1 MTSLTFERKETQHIF
16 IRSRTNP
23 IEWKCNVWY
32 PCQFQATIAKMGAAD
47 YRLDKVDRN
56 SAVLRIEYAKP
67 KGGGGDRGGGG
78 GGGGRGRDRGGE
90 DRGDRDRY

>member
-1 MTSLTFERKETQHIF
+1 M
-16 IRSRTNP
+16 
-23 IEWKCNVWY
+23 
-32 PCQFQATIAKMGAAD
+32 
-47 YRLDKVDRN
+47 DKVDRN

-78 GGGGRGRDRGGE
+78 GGRGRDRGE